1 MNHLLPDMNGLDPTE
16 TQGLLD
22 ALDDEYKA
30 WSTYG
35 QVIRDFGEIRPF
47 VNIIQ
52 AEQRHIDA
60 LLGLCTR
67 YGIQAPPNRWPGKVA
82 RYAALQDAC
91 TQAVQGEIE
100 NAALYDRVLRS
111 TARQDLLEVYRA
123 LQSASTDRH
132 LPAFRRCAA
141 RG

>member
-1 MNHLLPDMNGLDPTE
+1 MTILNASE
-16 TQGLLD
+16 VQGLLD

-30 WSTYG
+30 WSTYT

-47 VNIIQ
+47 VNIVE

-60 LLGLCTR
+60 LLGLCAR
-67 YGIQAPPNRWPGKVA
+67 YVVSPPPNRWPGQVPRHA
-82 RYAALQDAC
+82 SVREAC
-91 TQAVQGEIE
+91 EHAIGGEIE
-100 NAALYDRVLRS
+100 NAALYDRVLQS
-111 TARQDLLEVYRA
+111 TDRADITRVYRA

-132 LPAFRRCAA
+132 LPAFRRCAG